1 MICTRHLKKN
11 TFLHVQSK
19 LYLMN
24 LAFDQMHTYYKRTIF
39 LMLCNVI
46 ITIEW
51 YRFYE
56 LGGSCVPPWGG
67 TLMSVSSLANTD
79 TTWSNSLEMV
89 VCSPWPGK
97 MFRMYPWSS
106 LCQSNISSLGWN
118 IWLTQGRSWIHSE
131 HFAWPRAT
139 NNHF

>member
-1 MICTRHLKKN
+1 
-11 TFLHVQSK
+11 
-19 LYLMN
+19 
-24 LAFDQMHTYYKRTIF
+24 
-39 LMLCNVI
+39 MLSP
-46 ITIEW
+46 IEW

-97 MFRMYPWSS
+97 MFE
-106 LCQSNISSLGWN
+106 C
-118 IWLTQGRSWIHSE
+118 IHDLPCVNQIFHPKDLDGSIFY
-131 HFAWPRAT
+131 HRDLLFV
-139 NNHF
+139 NVK